1 VKVARRARSG
11 RLPDPLV
18 ASASGS
24 QRRAA
29 ISEARRFDELVGEIS
44 AAFVRAPE
52 DQIDDEIKRWHKQ
65 IVLSLDLDRSGIG
78 RIDAQNKTFY
88 LIHQWARP
96 SIPRNPEALNFGS
109 RAPFLTQKLL
119 AGETVIYSH
128 PDELPKDFD
137 LDLKQLGDVAPRS
150 YVGIPMVVGGITV
163 GAVGFATQNRSR
175 KWPRQILRR
184 LHLVA
189 EIYSNA
195 LQRQRAAAANAVLR
209 AELTHVS
216 RAATMGELAASI
228 AHELNQ
234 PLAAILQNAEVIQS
248 LLAVENPDLD
258 EVRAAI
264 ADIVE
269 DDGRAGEIIRR
280 LRSFFRRDAVSKT
293 RIELGTAVGEIA
305 RIVQSDAIVRNVAL
319 ELDVSPRSPSV
330 SGDRIQ
336 LQQAVINLVLNAF
349 DAAASAKQGP
359 REVVL
364 KIPASDNGWARIL
377 VSDSGDGIK
386 PEVLPRI
393 FDAFYTTKP
402 SGMGMGLLISRSIVE
417 AHGGQLTASSNP
429 ERGATFE
436 IALPTLLEA
445 GR

>member
-1 VKVARRARSG
+1 MARTSPKRRSNV
-11 RLPDPLV
+11 PL
-18 ASASGS
+18 AGGAK
-24 QRRAA
+24 RRG
-29 ISEARRFDELVGEIS
+29 IVSEARRFEELVAEMS

-52 DQIDDEIKRWHKQ
+52 DQINHEIKRWHKQ
-65 IVLSLDLDRSGIG
+65 IMLSLDLDRSGIG
-78 RIDAQNKTFY
+78 RVEAQNKTFY

-96 SIPRNPEALNFGS
+96 GIPRNPEAFNLAS
-109 RAPFLTQKLL
+109 RAPFLTGKLI

-128 PDELPKDFD
+128 PDELPKEFD
-137 LDLKQLGDVAPRS
+137 LDLKQLGELAPKS
-150 YVGIPMVVGGITV
+150 YVGIPMVVGGVTV
-163 GAVGFATQNRSR
+163 GVVGFSTHNRFR
-175 KWPRQILRR
+175 KWPRQVLRR

-195 LQRQRAAAANAVLR
+195 LQRQRATAANAVLR

-248 LLAVENPDLD
+248 LLAVDKPDLN

-280 LRSFFRRDAVSKT
+280 LRSFFRRDDLT
-293 RIELGTAVGEIA
+293 RIRIDLGTAVGEIA
-305 RIVQSDAIVRNVAL
+305 RIVHSDAVVRNVTL
-319 ELDVSPRSPSV
+319 ELDVSPRSPTV
-330 SGDRIQ
+330 FGDRVQ
-336 LQQAVINLVLNAF
+336 LQQAVINLVLNAC
-349 DAAASAKQGP
+349 DAAASAKRAP

-364 KIPASDNGWARIL
+364 KVPAADGGWARIL
-377 VSDSGDGIK
+377 VRDSGDGIK
-386 PEVLPRI
+386 PETLPRI

-402 SGMGMGLLISRSIVE
+402 SGMGMGLPISRSIIE
-417 AHGGQLTASSNP
+417 AHGGQLTASANP
-429 ERGATFE
+429 DRGATFE